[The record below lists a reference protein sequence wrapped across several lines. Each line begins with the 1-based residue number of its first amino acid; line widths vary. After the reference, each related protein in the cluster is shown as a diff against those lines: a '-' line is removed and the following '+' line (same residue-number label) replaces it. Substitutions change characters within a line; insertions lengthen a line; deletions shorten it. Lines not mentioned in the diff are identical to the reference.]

1 MNKSIE
7 NNNIDIKIHSIVK
20 NLLENGEKYR
30 ARASHL
36 GYIEYKIGN
45 NNVTLSVRKGTKQN
59 NNLYS
64 INLENPYMGLFGD
77 ANTLGKDVIF
87 DCYINDIY
95 YSICADSRV
104 EEALWIDRYE
114 NIVRGQ
120 RMQDINDV
128 LFSFKDNDDDDL

>member
-30 ARASHL
+30 THASHL

-45 NNVTLSVRKGTKQN
+45 NNVTLSVRRGTKQN

-64 INLENPYMGLFGD
+64 INLENPYMDLFGD
-77 ANTLGKDVIF
+77 ANKLGNDVLF
-87 DCYINDIY
+87 DCCINDIY

>member
-1 MNKSIE
+1 MEK
-7 NNNIDIKIHSIVK
+7 NNIDTKIHSIVK

-30 ARASHL
+30 TRVSRL
-36 GYIEYKIGN
+36 GSIEYKIGN
-45 NNVTLSVRKGTKQN
+45 NNVTLSVRRGAKRN

-64 INLENPYMGLFGD
+64 INLENPYRDLFGD
-77 ANTLGKDVIF
+77 TNTLGNDVIF

>member
-1 MNKSIE
+1 MNKSME
-7 NNNIDIKIHSIVK
+7 KNNIDIKIHSIVK

-30 ARASHL
+30 IRVNHL
-36 GYIEYKIGN
+36 SYIEYKIGN
-45 NNVTLSVRKGTKQN
+45 NNVTLSVCKGTKQN
-59 NNLYS
+59 NNPYS
-64 INLENPYMGLFGD
+64 IDLENPYKNLFEKI
-77 ANTLGKDVIF
+77 NTLGNDVLF
-87 DCYINDIY
+87 GCYINNIY

-114 NIVRGQ
+114 SIVRGQ